1 MICRYESEFSRLL
14 KDENDRFAF
23 TVKGSEFLRKDGIME
38 KFVCLE
44 ILCYI
49 NHIVLIT
56 NHTNP

>member
-38 KFVCLE
+38 KLYRDSLLYKSYCVD
-44 ILCYI
+44 
-49 NHIVLIT
+49 NKPH
-56 NHTNP
+56 

>member
-23 TVKGSEFLRKDGIME
+23 TVKGSEFLRKVNHGE
-38 KFVCLE
+38 VVCLE